1 MTVLLKTSL
10 SSPLRIAEISVSPL
24 DGRLGL
30 TLCPGKKDRS
40 QGWDRDL
47 ATDVRAIRN
56 WGATTVVTLIE
67 EHEFCLLANET
78 LAEEVRRCGMD
89 WLHLPIR
96 DVDIPDERFEQAWN
110 VSGPAIHE
118 RLDAG
123 QRVLIHCRGG
133 LGRTGLVAASSWL
146 NEELNRGRPFIAS
159 VPRVRMQSKRQRRSD
174 MFWVGRQVRL
184 ISAIRKAFDADGT
197 SRS

>member
-24 DGRLGL
+24 DARLGL

-56 WGATTVVTLIE
+56 WGATTILTLIE
-67 EHEFCLLANET
+67 EHEFRLLAIET
-78 LAEEVRRCGMD
+78 LAEEVRRFGME

-96 DVDIPDERFEQAWN
+96 DVDIPDERFEKAWN

-123 QRVLIHCRGG
+123 QRILIHCRGG
-133 LGRTGLVAASSWL
+133 LGRTGLVAAL
-146 NEELNRGRPFIAS
+146 ILVERGTEPRSAIH
-159 VPRVRMQSKRQRRSD
+159 RVRAARPHAIETNAQERYVLCRSPDSTNEPLAKYGHQSHAR
-174 MFWVGRQVRL
+174 
-184 ISAIRKAFDADGT
+184 
-197 SRS
+197 